1 VESRGWDAVDIVFV
15 TGDAYVDHPA
25 FAMAILARVLEADG
39 FRVALLSQPP
49 WRSADAFRRFGRPR
63 ICFAVSAG
71 NMDSMINHYTA
82 NRKPRSDDAYS
93 PGGHAGLRPD
103 RATNVYVQRCRE
115 AFRGVPVIAGGVEPS
130 LRRFAHYD
138 YWSDKVLPS
147 MLVTSKADLV
157 VHGMGEGTIVK
168 IARALR
174 AGADLVSLRGL
185 RSVAYLSGGKESP
198 PVGATLLPSF
208 DQVANDPL
216 AFSRATRTIH
226 RETNPYNARPL
237 AQRHGDRWVVVQPA
251 ELPLDTAA
259 LDAIYALPYTRRPH
273 PAYRERIPAFET
285 VRYSVTLMRGC
296 FGGCTFCSITNHQGR
311 IVQSRSAASVR
322 EEIARMQED
331 PAFTGVISDL
341 GGPTANMYHMRC
353 TRPEVEAICRRL
365 SCVHPTIC
373 KLMNTSHEPVKALL
387 REVRET
393 PGIKKALVAS
403 GVRVDLAVRDPEYVR
418 ALARHHTGGR
428 AKVAPEHACDRV
440 LDLMKKPAVAEFE
453 RFTSIFSAESRR
465 AGKEQEIIP
474 YFISSHPGSDVDAM
488 IELALF
494 LHRTG
499 YRPLQVQDFIPAPMD
514 IATSMYHTGLDPF
527 SLKPVPVA
535 KRLRERKM
543 QRALMQF
550 FVPENWFA
558 VRKILVR
565 AGRSDLI
572 GSHPQ
577 ALIPEQPPHAAIV
590 ARRLAAGRSPRLSS
604 ATGLD
609 GDHRDDAEQR
619 PRSTGYRPHRK
630 GWRASTG
637 ARRARAAGDGDS
649 AARRPTPDA
658 REERSAEPHSPARR
672 RGRRSGGAAPGSAAG
687 ESRPSAGKHPG
698 RRPGK
703 GPDVKAG
710 KRRRNRRGHR

>member
-1 VESRGWDAVDIVFV
+1 MGRHMTAPRRPLPLTQAEVEARGWDCVDIVFV

-25 FAMAILARVLEADG
+25 FAMAILTRVLEADG

-49 WRSADAFRRFGRPR
+49 WHSADAFRRFGRPR
-63 ICFAVSAG
+63 VAFAVSAG

-82 NRKPRSDDAYS
+82 NRRPRSDDAYS
-93 PGGHAGLRPD
+93 PGGRAGLRPD

-115 AFRGVPVIAGGVEPS
+115 AFHGVPVIAGGVEPS

-147 MLVTSKADLV
+147 MLLTSKADLV
-157 VHGMGEGTIVK
+157 VHGMGEGPILK

-174 AGADLVSLRGL
+174 AGANPMVLRSL
-185 RSVAYLSGGKESP
+185 RSVAYLTGAKESP
-198 PVGATLLPSF
+198 PADAEHLPSF
-208 DQVANDPL
+208 AEVAADPV
-216 AFSRATRTIH
+216 AFSRATRAIH

-237 AQRHGDRWVVVQPA
+237 AQRHGQRWVVVQPA
-251 ELPLDTAA
+251 EPPLSTAE

-273 PAYRERIPAFET
+273 PSYRERIPAFET
-285 VRYSVTLMRGC
+285 VRHSVTLMRGC

-311 IVQSRSAASVR
+311 IVQSRSPESVR
-322 EEIARMQED
+322 AEIARMKQD
-331 PAFTGVISDL
+331 PGFTGVISDL

-353 TRPEVEAICRRL
+353 TRSEVEAICRRL

-373 KLMNTSHEPVKALL
+373 KLMNTSHEPVKQLL
-387 REVRET
+387 RDVRET

-403 GVRVDLAVRDPEYVR
+403 GVRVDLAVLDPDYVR

-453 RFTSIFSAESRR
+453 HFTAIFTEESRR

-474 YFISSHPGSDVDAM
+474 YFISSHPGSDLDAM

-494 LHRTG
+494 LRRTG

-527 SLKPVPVA
+527 SLTPVPVA

-550 FVPENWFA
+550 FLPENYFA
-558 VRKILVR
+558 VRKILLR
-565 AGRSDLI
+565 AGRGDLI
-572 GSHPQ
+572 GAHAQ
-577 ALIPEQPPHAAIV
+577 ALIPERPPHAAIV
-590 ARRLAAGRSPRLSS
+590 ARRLAAAGHARKPPGGTNQGANRV
-604 ATGLD
+604 AAGAPEPART
-609 GDHRDDAEQR
+609 A
-619 PRSTGYRPHRK
+619 GYRPHRK
-630 GWRASTG
+630 GWRRPAAPPS
-637 ARRARAAGDGDS
+637 RKRAA
-649 AARRPTPDA
+649 
-658 REERSAEPHSPARR
+658 RSPEAPRSGSSKRSQKRR
-672 RGRRSGGAAPGSAAG
+672 RGRR
-687 ESRPSAGKHPG
+687 
-698 RRPGK
+698 
-703 GPDVKAG
+703 
-710 KRRRNRRGHR
+710 